1 MFKAFRSYLVLEGRR
16 HVIVRLCYYSMLV
29 DPT

>member
-1 MFKAFRSYLVLEGRR
+1 MFNAFRSYLVLEGRC
-16 HVIVRLCYYSMLV
+16 HVIVRLYYYSMFV